1 MKVKSLKF
9 NSIVNI
15 TKTVLGIIFP
25 LITFPYA
32 SRILGATG
40 IGRVDYANS
49 IANYFILFASL
60 GISTY
65 AIREG
70 AKVRDDKEK
79 LNQLATE
86 VFVINS
92 ISTVVAYI
100 GLIICSSLP
109 VFRNYQNLI
118 LLNGTV
124 MIFELIGVN
133 WLFNIFEDYVY
144 ITVRTFAFQIISL
157 IILFLFVKTKN
168 DYFIYAGL
176 IVFSN
181 AGANVFN
188 IFYSKKYVSIFNCH
202 KLNLKKHLKPIFII
216 FGIGIASQI
225 YLNIDTTMLGLL
237 KDDHEVG
244 LYSAAIKISRTVGTL
259 ISSACAVLIPRL
271 SYYIKMEMKRE
282 YRRIVNTTINYI
294 LVLAIPCSFGCVLLS
309 RECIY
314 LFSGSGFS
322 DAAPIMQI
330 LAPNIIF
337 AVMNGFLAYQ
347 IFIPFGKELYTCIAT
362 AMGAVV
368 NIILNSVF
376 IVMFGTRGAAVAT
389 VLAEF
394 CVFVILMIYMKKFY
408 QDRSLFTEVW
418 KYCVA
423 GIAMF
428 GVGKI
433 IALFGLGLIS
443 KILIIVVGCAVIYY
457 SILLLLN
464 ANIAYEIT
472 GMVKSILKEKLNKK

>member
-118 LLNGTV
+118 LLNGTI

-188 IFYSKKYVSIFNCH
+188 IFYI
-202 KLNLKKHLKPIFII
+202 
-216 FGIGIASQI
+216 
-225 YLNIDTTMLGLL
+225 
-237 KDDHEVG
+237 
-244 LYSAAIKISRTVGTL
+244 
-259 ISSACAVLIPRL
+259 
-271 SYYIKMEMKRE
+271 
-282 YRRIVNTTINYI
+282 
-294 LVLAIPCSFGCVLLS
+294 
-309 RECIY
+309 
-314 LFSGSGFS
+314 
-322 DAAPIMQI
+322 
-330 LAPNIIF
+330 
-337 AVMNGFLAYQ
+337 
-347 IFIPFGKELYTCIAT
+347 
-362 AMGAVV
+362 
-368 NIILNSVF
+368 
-376 IVMFGTRGAAVAT
+376 
-389 VLAEF
+389 
-394 CVFVILMIYMKKFY
+394 
-408 QDRSLFTEVW
+408 
-418 KYCVA
+418 
-423 GIAMF
+423 
-428 GVGKI
+428 
-433 IALFGLGLIS
+433 
-443 KILIIVVGCAVIYY
+443 
-457 SILLLLN
+457 
-464 ANIAYEIT
+464 
-472 GMVKSILKEKLNKK
+472 